1 MLLVLLVVALVC
13 VKIRQR
19 CWLLDAAGG
28 DGGIRLLLHQR
39 LSENG
44 AARHQLSHLLAVNIP
59 TFYKAKPIFLFLFFI
74 CIQSNQRFL
83 YLLPTL
89 EFLILVI

>member
-59 TFYKAKPIFLFLFFI
+59 TFYKAKPIFFFFLFFNVYNQI
-74 CIQSNQRFL
+74 NDFYISFPPSNF
-83 YLLPTL
+83 
-89 EFLILVI
+89 